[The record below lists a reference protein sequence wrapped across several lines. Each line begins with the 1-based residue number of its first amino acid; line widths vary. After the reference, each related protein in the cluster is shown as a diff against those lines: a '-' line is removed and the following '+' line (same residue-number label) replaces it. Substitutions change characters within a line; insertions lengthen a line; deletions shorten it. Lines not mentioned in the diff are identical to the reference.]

1 MLQDFIGAVSLGL
14 IWAVMAIA
22 IYITYKIL
30 DIADMTVEG
39 SITMG
44 AAISAVCISAGMNPY
59 LTLLFR
65 LWRRAA
71 GRAGYRIFPHRAQ
84 DSGAAFGHSDHAGAL
99 FGEPAHHGQGEHLL
113 LKMETVYTPFENM
126 GLSKTSRLSR

>member
-1 MLQDFIGAVSLGL
+1 MLQDFIGAISLGL

-44 AAISAVCISAGMNPY
+44 AAISAV
-59 LTLLFR
+59 
-65 LWRRAA
+65 
-71 GRAGYRIFPHRAQ
+71 
-84 DSGAAFGHSDHAGAL
+84 
-99 FGEPAHHGQGEHLL
+99 
-113 LKMETVYTPFENM
+113 
-126 GLSKTSRLSR
+126 